1 MEELFD
7 DFSWTKQNKT
17 IPQDKHHVPGLGN
30 LTYWNFT
37 AAPPPK
43 PIHYHTNIMEFHC
56 LVKGQRTTQ
65 IKIGDQYNSYTCTG
79 NELLL
84 TFPFEQHGNITKSQN
99 PCEFYAFQLIMK
111 NTNSILGL
119 NKQYSNLLYRQL
131 MNLPHRQYN
140 LGGSHMQY
148 LRQAF
153 NFFSDMTEYSTAVGV
168 QFLSAFLF
176 SLPYL
181 MPKEEAKILAMDEGI
196 SRAIS
201 YLRKNLNEHL
211 DLTDLAR
218 ISGYSLSR
226 FKSKFRN
233 ETGITPG
240 EYISLQ
246 KIEHA
251 KHQLLETNISITEIA
266 YSLGFSSSNY
276 FSTVFKKYSDSTPR
290 EYRSLRASRT

>member
-1 MEELFD
+1 
-7 DFSWTKQNKT
+7 
-17 IPQDKHHVPGLGN
+17 
-30 LTYWNFT
+30 
-37 AAPPPK
+37 
-43 PIHYHTNIMEFHC
+43 
-56 LVKGQRTTQ
+56 
-65 IKIGDQYNSYTCTG
+65 
-79 NELLL
+79 
-84 TFPFEQHGNITKSQN
+84 
-99 PCEFYAFQLIMK
+99 
-111 NTNSILGL
+111 
-119 NKQYSNLLYRQL
+119 
-131 MNLPHRQYN
+131 
-140 LGGSHMQY
+140 
-148 LRQAF
+148 
-153 NFFSDMTEYSTAVGV
+153 MTEYSTAVGV